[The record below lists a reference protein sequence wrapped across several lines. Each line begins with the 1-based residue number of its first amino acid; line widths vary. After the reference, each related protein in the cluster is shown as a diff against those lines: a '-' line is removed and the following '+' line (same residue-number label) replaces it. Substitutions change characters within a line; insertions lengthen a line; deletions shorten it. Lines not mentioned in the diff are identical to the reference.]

1 LLYLFEDYVLD
12 TERRELRRGGA
23 AVAVEPRVFDL
34 LAYVIEN
41 RQRVVSRDDLIARL
55 WDGRIVSE
63 SAIASCIN
71 GVRSAIG
78 DSGEAQR
85 LIKTVPRKG
94 IRFVGAVREEHG
106 DPWAAAPTTG
116 GEKPAGPTFPDR
128 PSIVVLPFDN
138 LDGEQVQDYLSD
150 GITEDII
157 TELSRF
163 SELLVIACNSSF
175 QYKGKA
181 VDVRQVGRELG
192 VRYVLQGS
200 IRRSGDRVRIS
211 VQLVDAVTGAHR
223 WAERYDRQFEDIF
236 AIQDELTRTIA
247 PILAAH
253 VNQAEIERT
262 LNKPPAAWQAYDY
275 YLRAVHIQV
284 PYYSSLKAADLY
296 QVRGLLEQS
305 LALDPEYARACVRLA
320 WTHFAAWVNPLDG
333 DHLSPAALD
342 RAYQLARKAV
352 ELDPKLPD
360 AHAFLGH
367 ALGRRGE
374 HDAAIAAF
382 ERALAL
388 NPNFTDWR
396 FAENLVYAGEPERA
410 IAAIKRHMRLDPYYV
425 PLAPVWLAVAHYVLK
440 AYAQAVPPLQE
451 CVSRAP
457 DLRTGHLW
465 LAATYAQL
473 GRLDEARSQ
482 AAEVLRI
489 EPTWSNNGVGRRI
502 YVFRRPEDAEHLLDG
517 LHKAGLPD

>member
-12 TERRELRRGGA
+12 TERRELRRDGA

-41 RQRVVSRDDLIARL
+41 RQRVVSRDDLVARI

-71 GVRSAIG
+71 GVRSAVG

-116 GEKPAGPTFPDR
+116 GEKPAGPTLPNR

-138 LDGEQVQDYLSD
+138 LNGEQAQDYFSD

-223 WAERYDRQFEDIF
+223 WAERYDRRFEDIF

-410 IAAIKRHMRLDPYYV
+410 IASIKRHMRLDPYYV

-451 CVSRAP
+451 CASRAP

-473 GRLDEARSQ
+473 GRLDEARSE

-489 EPTWSNNGVGRRI
+489 EPTWSNKGVGRRI

-517 LHKAGLPD
+517 LRMAGLPD